1 MVLTLAIFR
10 QLIALKGL
18 RKVFENRQKKSLKV
32 FELFWSWRLRTP
44 CVLLK
49 GILYMHEFVVRARQL
64 DSVAQLVRV

>member
-32 FELFWSWRLRTP
+32 FEF
-44 CVLLK
+44 VLVLETTNPVQEMVGSSSGVYCIFAK
-49 GILYMHEFVVRARQL
+49 ATNSYVFI
-64 DSVAQLVRV
+64 